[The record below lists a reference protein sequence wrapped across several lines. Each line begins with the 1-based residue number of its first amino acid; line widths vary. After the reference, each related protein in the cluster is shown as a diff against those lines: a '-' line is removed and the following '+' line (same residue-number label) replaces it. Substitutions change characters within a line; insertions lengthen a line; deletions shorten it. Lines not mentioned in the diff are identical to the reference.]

1 MTEKLPFKV
10 GLVPYEL
17 RHERN
22 LAALALSELE
32 WPRQDQLNR
41 GCIGDLAPE
50 DHVVVYP
57 SSTRLLRS
65 LGPLVCKVDLI
76 LAEPLAIQGRYY
88 SMLWALRHKFNSIY
102 CRYGAYASRYSNVHQ
117 LAVVE
122 SWVDGTLVNY
132 QAPKTKFCSIIVSAK
147 KDQLGHVLRH
157 AVVDWSRKYGLDISV
172 LGRGYQ
178 PFQLKQEGLLPYHYS
193 VVIENVQEADYFT
206 EKLLD
211 CILCGT
217 MPIYWGAP
225 NIGDYFDALGIHICH
240 NYDDL
245 LEVIAAIASAH
256 RSIHR
261 PTNSPTNRSTQRLG
275 PTSEQHFAMD
285 VNRER
290 ALSLSRLKPR
300 IVDNI
305 YSQGN

>member
-22 LAALALSELE
+22 LATIALSELE
-32 WPRQDQLNR
+32 WPRQDSPNE

-88 SMLWALRHKFNSIY
+88 KNLWALRHKFNSIY
-102 CRYGAYASRYSNVHQ
+102 CRYGIYASRYSNVYQ
-117 LAVVE
+117 LPIVE
-122 SWVDGTLVNY
+122 SWVDGNLVDY
-132 QAPKTKFCSIIVSAK
+132 RAPKFKLCSIIVSTK
-147 KDQLGHVLRH
+147 KDLPGHALRH
-157 AVVDWSRKYGLDISV
+157 AAVDWSRSSDIDLSV

-178 PFQLKQEGLLPYHYS
+178 PFELKQEGLLPYHYS

-211 CILCGT
+211 CMLCGT

-225 NIGDYFDALGIHICH
+225 NIDEYFDPSGMHICLT
-240 NYDDL
+240 YDDL
-245 LEVIAAIASAH
+245 VSAIALLGSAPKFT
-256 RSIHR
+256 
-261 PTNSPTNRSTQRLG
+261 PTIDQR
-275 PTSEQHFAMD
+275 FAMD
-285 VNRER
+285 INRER
-290 ALSLSRLKPR
+290 ALNLSQLKPR
-300 IVDNI
+300 IVDAV
-305 YSQGN
+305 YTHGS